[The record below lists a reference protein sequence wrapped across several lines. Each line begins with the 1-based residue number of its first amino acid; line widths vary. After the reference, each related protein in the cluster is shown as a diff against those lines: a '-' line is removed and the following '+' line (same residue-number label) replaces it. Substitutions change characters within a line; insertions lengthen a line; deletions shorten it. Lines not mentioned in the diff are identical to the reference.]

1 MAKVTPVS
9 LDDPGNPIRCEFS
22 LIDPEAPGK
31 WHILLARFVG
41 TYRIGCKGNPD
52 AMFIASMARAAVLRW
67 GPSGVIL
74 DLSELGYKWGDMM
87 ELVLHPRQWAGFETP
102 FAVVVGPECRDAI
115 ATLKFGVGTTKHATD
130 IEGYFDALPA
140 AVEYLLPLCGPWAVN
155 THEFIKQIFGAYLD
169 HP

>member
-52 AMFIASMARAAVLRW
+52 AMFIASMHCSLLCRAW
-67 GPSGVIL
+67 EN
-74 DLSELGYKWGDMM
+74 SEAAEIAWSYSFIEAYIFINWSRVM
-87 ELVLHPRQWAGFETP
+87 ELAGE
-102 FAVVVGPECRDAI
+102 ARR
-115 ATLKFGVGTTKHATD
+115 
-130 IEGYFDALPA
+130 
-140 AVEYLLPLCGPWAVN
+140 LL
-155 THEFIKQIFGAYLD
+155 
-169 HP
+169 